1 MEQPVQSTSVKLVLV
16 VSCAFLCFAMSPPL
30 DAAELDF
37 LRKLAAK
44 GLCPVEAHA
53 RLAARRCRSGRANA
67 DLTTARRALRGLT
80 HPAGRR
86 ETHGRKTHQRIPN
99 TVRII

>member
-1 MEQPVQSTSVKLVLV
+1 MEQPVQGTSVKLVLV

-53 RLAARRCRSGRANA
+53 RLAARCCRSGR
-67 DLTTARRALRGLT
+67 DLTTARRAPRGLT

-99 TVRII
+99 TVRIT